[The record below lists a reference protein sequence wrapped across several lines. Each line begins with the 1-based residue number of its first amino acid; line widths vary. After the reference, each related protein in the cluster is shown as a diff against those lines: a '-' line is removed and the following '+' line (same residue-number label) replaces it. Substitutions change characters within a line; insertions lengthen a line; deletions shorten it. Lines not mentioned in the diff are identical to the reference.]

1 MPRMCQICQKTAL
14 AGNIVSHANN
24 KTHTKSQPNLQK
36 VKFRRSASAPA
47 ACAPAKSSRPP
58 SALVR
63 IESDPPK

>member
-36 VKFRRSASAPA
+36 VSAGIEGTVQKISVCTRSMRTATVIKA
-47 ACAPAKSSRPP
+47 A
-58 SALVR
+58 
-63 IESDPPK
+63 